1 VTRQRVNPPVE
12 ELYAKRHKIFA
23 VMMIGWAMSLLD
35 VSIINVAV
43 PELQDELD
51 TDLSSIT
58 WVVNAYNL
66 SFAALLV
73 ASGKLADQFGR
84 RLLFMIGL
92 SVFTVA
98 SLLCALAPSADL
110 LITFRVLQ
118 GAGAGIL
125 APLGFAITAAAFPI
139 EERGKALATI
149 AIVALAASASGPA
162 IGGAIVEL
170 ASWEWIFLVNV
181 PLGIAGVVLAWR
193 IWPETYDLT
202 ADRRIDFLG
211 MALLALAVF
220 CLTFGLAEANHR
232 GWDDG
237 LIIFLLQASVLL
249 TVAFVFS
256 QRRPGAMITRG
267 LQQNK
272 QFVGSN
278 VAMLLFGAGA
288 LGALLLLALTFVNL
302 WGFTIFEAAL
312 ALLPVPVTGILVWP
326 KIAKAADSRPP
337 RELAAPA
344 LGLMAVGLLWVSFTP
359 SLWEGWVDY
368 AIVFPGLVLIG
379 IGMGTGFP
387 TINVGAMG
395 AVQGQELGLASGI
408 LNTSRQLGAAIGIAL
423 LVAMFSTTLTWHAG
437 SAYDD
442 IEDTAK
448 QFQIAPATFGGMMH
462 RDIQGF
468 VGGSTDRYDPTPGFD
483 EEAFRRT
490 AGAARNAFGWAYR
503 GAALLVLLA
512 IPFTLTMQRSPA
524 QARAAAMA
532 AMQAQ
537 RDGGGG
543 GPAPGAP
550 APPDA
555 SGAPPD
561 PPAAPRGTSPPPG
574 PPGSQPA
581 G

>member
-1 VTRQRVNPPVE
+1 M
-12 ELYAKRHKIFA
+12 LA
-23 VMMIGWAMSLLD
+23 WAMSLLD

-51 TDLSSIT
+51 ADLASIT

-66 SFAALLV
+66 AFAALLV

-84 RLLFMIGL
+84 RLVFIIGL
-92 SVFTVA
+92 SIFTFS
-98 SLLCALAPSADL
+98 SLLCALATSVDL
-110 LITFRVLQ
+110 LIFFRVLQ

-125 APLGFAITAAAFPI
+125 APLGFAITAAVFPI

-162 IGGAIVEL
+162 IGGGIVEL

-181 PLGIAGVVLAWR
+181 PLGVAGVILARR

-211 MALLALAVF
+211 MTLLALAVF

-267 LQQNK
+267 LQANK
-272 QFVGSN
+272 QFVGAN
-278 VAMLLFGAGA
+278 IAMLAFGAGA
-288 LGALLLLALTFVNL
+288 LGGLLLLSLTFVNL

-344 LGLMAVGLLWVSFTP
+344 LALMAVGLLWVSFTP

-368 AIVFPGLVLIG
+368 LVVFPGLVLIG

-408 LNTSRQLGAAIGIAL
+408 LNTARQLGAAVGIAL
-423 LVAMFSTTLTWHAG
+423 LVAIFSTTLTWHAG
-437 SAYDD
+437 SARDD
-442 IEDTAK
+442 IEDIA
-448 QFQIAPATFGGMMH
+448 QDFQVAPAVFGGMMH
-462 RDIQGF
+462 RDLQGF
-468 VGGSTDRYDPTPGFD
+468 VGGSTDRVDPRPGF
-483 EEAFRRT
+483 EEATFRRT
-490 AGAARNAFGWAYR
+490 AGAARNSFGWAYR

-532 AMQAQ
+532 AMQKA
-537 RDGGGG
+537 RAGGEE
-543 GPAPGAP
+543 PTAP
-550 APPDA
+550 AE
-555 SGAPPD
+555 
-561 PPAAPRGTSPPPG
+561 T
-574 PPGSQPA
+574 QPA